1 MSSFWKLENVKAALG
16 GSWLARPS
24 QDSAGGTGLAGA
36 CIDSRQLKPGQVFFA
51 FRGEKVDG
59 HAFVESVLA
68 AGAGL
73 AVVDRPESLPEGL
86 LRRVATTN
94 AIVQV
99 PDVGAA
105 LLRLAAAYRKTLDM
119 TRVIAVGGSNGKT
132 TTTRLIQQVLSS
144 SLRGV
149 SSPKSFNNSIGVP
162 YTILQA
168 KRTDQYLVCEV
179 GTNAPGEIA
188 ALAEVIQ
195 PDVAVI
201 TSIGREHLELLGSLE
216 GVAREEASLL
226 RWLRPNGCAVL
237 NADAPFLAEAARRAF
252 GENGSQEHTLVRF
265 GTAAE
270 AEFRISDVTS
280 RLDGVEFQING
291 NLAVKLPMLGLH
303 NAHNAAAACA
313 VGRRLGLT
321 QEQILAG
328 LAQARGP
335 EMRME
340 LNHLALA
347 GGQVT
352 IINDAYNA
360 NPDSV
365 TAGLQTFAALAG
377 DAAGARRVVVLGDM
391 LELGADGPMYHQ
403 EIGRLLADLGCA
415 DLAIFVGELM
425 THACAAAS
433 PGFAAGVCRSYAA
446 GAESA
451 IEIASLFEPGDL
463 VYLKGSRGMALERV
477 LKAAKDRSLA
487 GASVIV
493 SGQPRA
499 AV

>member
-1 MSSFWKLENVKAALG
+1 MSSFWKLENIKAALG
-16 GSWLARPS
+16 GSWLSRPS
-24 QDSAGGTGLAGA
+24 AELAAGAGLSGA
-36 CIDSRQLKPGQVFFA
+36 CIDSRQLKPGQIFFA

-59 HAFVESVLA
+59 HAFVESTLA
-68 AGAGL
+68 AGAGM

-86 LRRVATTN
+86 VRRVATTH

-105 LLRLAAAYRKTLDM
+105 LLRIAAAYRRTLDM

-144 SLRGV
+144 SLRGA

-168 KRTDQYLVCEV
+168 KRTDQYLVCEI

-237 NADAPFLAEAARRAF
+237 NADAPHLAEAAARAI
-252 GENGSQEHTLVRF
+252 GENGGSQPTLVRF
-265 GTAAE
+265 GTDE
-270 AEFRISDVTS
+270 RSELRISNVKS
-280 RLDGVEFQING
+280 GMAGLEFQING
-291 NLAVKLPMLGLH
+291 NIDLKLPILGLH
-303 NAHNAAAACA
+303 NAHNAAAAFA

-321 QEQILAG
+321 QDQILAS
-328 LAQARGP
+328 LTQARGP

-340 LNHLALA
+340 LNHVPL
-347 GGQVT
+347 GGGMVT

-365 TAGLQTFAALAG
+365 AAGLQTFAALSRESPT
-377 DAAGARRVVVLGDM
+377 ARRVVVLGDM
-391 LELGADGPMYHQ
+391 LELGPDGPLYHQ
-403 EIGRLLADLGCA
+403 EVGRALAEQGCA
-415 DLAIFVGELM
+415 DLAIFTGDLMKHAHAAVGSQV
-425 THACAAAS
+425 AAS
-433 PGFAAGVCRSYAA
+433 RWFRP
-446 GAESA
+446 GAESVV
-451 IEIASLFEPGDL
+451 EIAGSFEPGDL
-463 VYLKGSRGMALERV
+463 VYLKGSRGMGLERV

-493 SGQPRA
+493 QTQPRA